1 MREISEKGENG
12 NGGGA
17 YVAGGEF
24 QIVDGTVRNCTANNG
39 GGVRDANNA
48 LEIVQQL
55 IGKAEEREFS
65 SWYEGKPPQG
75 EDVVPLW
82 EVTIRVFRS
91 HRHVSCYQVEYRR
104 HNGCPAQATDAMM
117 RTYRAVKQALK
128 NGRKALEA
136 EREQKRKKR
145 GANS

>member
-1 MREISEKGENG
+1 MLVNLEAVAMPPDERGWCEVRHF
-12 NGGGA
+12 A
-17 YVAGGEF
+17 YTSDADEP
-24 QIVDGTVRNCTANNG
+24 ANNG

-65 SWYEGKPPQG
+65 SWYEGRPPQG